1 MAVDKKLIKNCL
13 KNDRRSQNELYK
25 ELFSFLMNICI
36 RYKSNYDDAG
46 AALNTIYLKVL
57 KGLETYNHDKAML
70 PWVKTIAV
78 RHLIDEYRSERR
90 HEAVALDDV
99 PSYSVNGYS
108 VSQDKL
114 NVDDILSMLAKLPIN
129 SRSVFNLF
137 VLDGYKHKEIADMLG
152 MSEGNSKWHLNQART
167 QLQQM
172 ITHERNRTEKI
183 RLAQ

>member
-1 MAVDKKLIKNCL
+1 MAIDKKLIKNCL

-36 RYKSNYDDAG
+36 RYKNNYDDAG

-57 KGLETYNHDKAML
+57 KGLETYQDDKAML

-78 RHLIDEYRSERR
+78 RHLIDEYRSDKR
-90 HEAVALDDV
+90 HEAIALDAV
-99 PSYSVNGYS
+99 PNQRVNGYS

-114 NVDDILSMLAKLPIN
+114 NVDDILTMLTKLPIN
-129 SRSVFNLF
+129 SRNVFNLY
-137 VLDGYKHKEIADMLG
+137 VLDGYKHREIADMLG

-172 ITHERNRTEKI
+172 IKHEQNRTEKI